1 MSFRTYSL
9 TRYGDIRML
18 TDGFEI
24 FTFVQLRESYIAEFP
39 EESISSIMQAIDH
52 ALSVGTIW
60 SVFGSSIGV
69 GAV

>member
-1 MSFRTYSL
+1 
-9 TRYGDIRML
+9 ML